1 MGLLTIL
8 RKSKR
13 KERELRILLLG
24 LDAAGKTTVAKRLL
38 HQDVTDVGPTFGFD
52 IYTVEYQDY
61 RINIWDI
68 GGQESLRSYWKNY
81 FESTDGIIWVVD
93 IADSARLSHC
103 VVELHKTL
111 QDERLVGA
119 PLLVLAN
126 KLDRNPNIVR
136 EKLVEAFKLE
146 TLCDRPWNI
155 YLCSALCNSGVTQGF
170 SWLIDDIAEK
180 NFLYGT
186 NVTLLAFGFIFV
198 F

>member
-24 LDAAGKTTVAKRLL
+24 LDASGKTTVAKRLL
-38 HQDVTDVGPTFGFD
+38 RQDVTDVGPTFGFD
-52 IYTVEYQDY
+52 IHTVEYQDY
-61 RINIWDI
+61 KIHIWDI

-93 IADSARLSHC
+93 IADSTRLSDC
-103 VVELHKTL
+103 IVELHKTL

-119 PLLVLAN
+119 PLLLLAN
-126 KLDRNPNIVR
+126 KLDRNPEIVK

-146 TLCDRPWNI
+146 TTLCDRPWNI
-155 YLCSALCNSGVTQGF
+155 YLCSALYNTGVVQVLRDKASRITIF
-170 SWLIDDIAEK
+170 ID
-180 NFLYGT
+180 
-186 NVTLLAFGFIFV
+186 FI
-198 F
+198 